1 LAAGSARVSEMV
13 ATLPSHLQRPFHQA
27 KALYRF
33 LANPR
38 VGAEALLERVCRE
51 SALALEGEEVLVFL
65 DLSPVRKPHAR
76 ALEGIARVGRK
87 REAGYELLTALGMD
101 AQGRLALGYAHLV
114 AYGERGFASLPRE
127 VERAIAGARG
137 VLGGE
142 GRRLVYVADR
152 GFDDRKVFGQVLG
165 LGEGFVVRVYRDRR
179 LGEGD
184 SLREV
189 ASSLPLR
196 WRGQV
201 EMRVGGRYRG
211 VALGVGWR
219 EVEVEGRRLYLVV
232 SRIPALGRRG
242 EWWLLTSLP
251 VRGEEEA
258 LRVVEMYRR
267 RWEVEEFFRL
277 LKVGLRLESFQVR
290 GLSRIRKVVAVLLGL
305 AVCLWE
311 VRRSGG
317 ALEGLLLRLGGKL
330 GIASERDGPYLLLR
344 GLVRLIN
351 YEVTKEAL
359 EEEEGSFG

>member
-1 LAAGSARVSEMV
+1 MV
-13 ATLPSHLQRPFHQA
+13 ATLPSHLQHPFHQA

-101 AQGRLALGYAHLV
+101 ARGRLALGYAHLV

-189 ASSLPLR
+189 ASFLPLR

-211 VALGVGWR
+211 VELGVGWR
-219 EVEVEGRRLYLVV
+219 EVEGRRLYLVV

-242 EWWLLTSLP
+242 EVRLVFLP
-251 VRGEEEA
+251 PYSPELQPAERVWPLVNEAVANRYFHDLEEMME
-258 LRVVEMYRR
+258 
-267 RWEVEEFFRL
+267 
-277 LKVGLRLESFQVR
+277 
-290 GLSRIRKVVAVLLGL
+290 VVAERCRVLENAPETL
-305 AVCLWE
+305 
-311 VRRSGG
+311 RRHT
-317 ALEGLLLRLGGKL
+317 LFHWWPRT
-330 GIASERDGPYLLLR
+330 RDS
-344 GLVRLIN
+344 
-351 YEVTKEAL
+351 A
-359 EEEEGSFG
+359 